1 MTINIPYGRC
11 ALKLSLPENRLLG
24 ILQNKME
31 PAKSISKLVLKAL
44 REKDVPFCKKKVLI
58 VVPDATRSG
67 HLKEI
72 LPALL
77 KKISIPSRSMDI
89 IIATGLHKKHTPD
102 QLRRLLGFPIL
113 KRCRI
118 LQHDPYGKSCL
129 HFGKTKYDVPAALD
143 KRVLNYDFIISIGVI
158 EPHLYAGY
166 SGGAKTIAIGLAGE
180 ATINAT
186 HSVKF
191 LDDAATNI
199 GSLEGNHFQET
210 LWHIIENIS
219 PVFSINT
226 VNDPDGKALKV
237 FAGPVKDVFKKGT
250 DFAKTVFEVEAKT
263 KADIVICG
271 IGCPKDVNLYQASR
285 AINYI
290 LSVDKP
296 VVRKGGVVIVA
307 AELRDGIGESYAE
320 KRFYEELKNMRSAE
334 NFVNHVRIKGCVAG
348 EHRAYMVA
356 KALLDYKVIFVT
368 KGFKNFME
376 GLPIEYCEN
385 LSDALQRAEDVV
397 GKYAKIY
404 VIPRALA
411 TIARA
416 SHAN

>member
-186 HSVKF
+186 HGIRL
-191 LDDAATNI
+191 LDDKSTRIGAVRINSFQKALWDITGRISAGFSLNVVNDQNGEACRVFSGDVKRVFGEGVDYAATI
-199 GSLEGNHFQET
+199 
-210 LWHIIENIS
+210 
-219 PVFSINT
+219 
-226 VNDPDGKALKV
+226 
-237 FAGPVKDVFKKGT
+237 
-250 DFAKTVFEVEAKT
+250 FEVKT
-263 KADIVICG
+263 GSPSELVICG
-271 IGCPKDVNLYQASR
+271 IGHPKDVNLYQASR

-290 LSVDKP
+290 LNVKRP
-296 VVRKGGVVIVA
+296 ILKKGGVLIVA
-307 AELRDGIGESYAE
+307 AEMRDG
-320 KRFYEELKNMRSAE
+320 
-334 NFVNHVRIKGCVAG
+334 VGC
-348 EHRAYMVA
+348 
-356 KALLDYKVIFVT
+356 
-368 KGFKNFME
+368 
-376 GLPIEYCEN
+376 
-385 LSDALQRAEDVV
+385 
-397 GKYAKIY
+397 
-404 VIPRALA
+404 
-411 TIARA
+411 
-416 SHAN
+416 